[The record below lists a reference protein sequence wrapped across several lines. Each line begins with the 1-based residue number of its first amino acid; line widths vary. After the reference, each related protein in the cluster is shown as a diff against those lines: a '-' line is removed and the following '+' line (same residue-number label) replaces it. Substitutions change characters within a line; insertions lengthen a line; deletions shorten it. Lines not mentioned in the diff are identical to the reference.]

1 MGISVF
7 TLLSIEPIKFLIDSE
22 FLLRKIRKVLESIQ
36 KRASKMVKGLES
48 EMHEEQLSPLFC
60 SAQRRLRG
68 NLNTLLSRFLTGSRG
83 QH

>member
-36 KRASKMVKGLES
+36 KRASKMVKGPGDKMDEK
-48 EMHEEQLSPLFC
+48 QLRSVAYL
-60 SAQRRLRG
+60 AQ
-68 NLNTLLSRFLTGSRG
+68 SRAG
-83 QH
+83 